1 MKLLSDIIPL
11 FLALNAW
18 NDIPQRNRYK
28 LIGRKKI
35 LLCRHADAQNF
46 KRKQGMVM
54 FSGLQRELINTYVI
68 EAIHK
73 SPGYVYGQQL
83 WFVDPEKW
91 VILYQLM
98 YNRQGQPWKF
108 MECYMEMRE
117 I

>member
-1 MKLLSDIIPL
+1 MKLLSDITPL
-11 FLALNAW
+11 FLALDAW

-83 WFVDPEKW
+83 
-91 VILYQLM
+91 
-98 YNRQGQPWKF
+98 
-108 MECYMEMRE
+108 
-117 I
+117 

>member
-1 MKLLSDIIPL
+1 
-11 FLALNAW
+11 
-18 NDIPQRNRYK
+18 
-28 LIGRKKI
+28 
-35 LLCRHADAQNF
+35 
-46 KRKQGMVM
+46 MVM
-54 FSGLQRELINTYVI
+54 FSGLQRELINTCVI
-68 EAIHK
+68 EA
-73 SPGYVYGQQL
+73 SPGYVYGKQL